1 MKKLSIIIIII
12 MLSASSFMFAQTI
25 DDIDLD
31 GLIGAFDEFSEVV
44 ANSLPFYSSIGLT
57 WSDAYIG
64 QFPNFGLGITLGAT
78 TIPWEAT
85 EAVSVLFGI
94 DFRDYFPDFLTQFGY
109 PYPAYTID
117 ARLGGFGIPFDVGF
131 KIGVLPEEAQ
141 GAIQQAYGIN
151 MEYLLVGGD
160 ARFALLQNDGF
171 RPDLS
176 VGGGLYYMNTSYT
189 IPDIY
194 AGNDTMV
201 EIANVAGLYDVAL
214 DNPDLYFGMSTW
226 TIDTK
231 VQASWDLF
239 IFTPYIGAG
248 ASYGRSEVSGGLLT
262 DGLLTNG
269 TPITDNE
276 ATIIEDATGI
286 SNIDSDGLTFGSEVN
301 GWVFRAFGGLSVKIF
316 VIYIDIN
323 LLYNFTSQDIG
334 ASANVRLQF
343 NFHGKDR
350 DEEDE

>member
-1 MKKLSIIIIII
+1 MKRLSIIIIIL
-12 MLSASSFMFAQTI
+12 MLSAASFLFAQSVDI
-25 DDIDLD
+25 DDTIA
-31 GLIGAFDEFSEVV
+31 AFDVFSEEV

-64 QFPNFGLGITLGAT
+64 QFPNFGLGVTLGAT

-141 GAIQQAYGIN
+141 GVIQENYGID
-151 MEYLLVGGD
+151 MEYLLIGGD
-160 ARFALLQNDGF
+160 VRFALLQNKGF

-194 AGNDTMV
+194 GGSSTLDILSIPGYT
-201 EIANVAGLYDVAL
+201 IAL
-214 DNPDLYFGMSTW
+214 DNPDLYFEMSSW

-248 ASYGRSEVSGGLLT
+248 ASYGRSDVGGGLLT
-262 DGLLTNG
+262 DGLQVNG
-269 TPITDNE
+269 SYNIDPNDLE
-276 ATIIEDATGI
+276 AIENLTGI
-286 SNIDSDGLTFGSEVN
+286 RNIDSDGLTFGSEVN
-301 GWVFRAFGGLSVKIF
+301 GWVFRTFGGLSVKIF
-316 VIYIDIN
+316 MLYIDVN

-343 NFHGKDR
+343 NFHGRDR
-350 DEEDE
+350 DKDNE